1 MIIYYRTFKMYDKIF
16 YFFKALILMN
26 IYYYITHIYYI
37 YLYKYF
43 FLKNLILNLFIY
55 YSFIC
60 LFLFI

>member
-1 MIIYYRTFKMYDKIF
+1 MYDKIF